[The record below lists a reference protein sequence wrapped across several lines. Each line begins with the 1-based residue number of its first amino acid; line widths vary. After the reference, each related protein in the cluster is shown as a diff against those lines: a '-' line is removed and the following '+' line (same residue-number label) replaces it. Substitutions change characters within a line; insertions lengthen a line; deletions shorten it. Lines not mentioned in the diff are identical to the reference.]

1 MSTPAVSVIIPTFE
15 RADLLVEALDSVA
28 AQTFTNYEV
37 IVIDDGSTEDI
48 AGRVRDHS
56 TRPRVIRQP
65 HAGPGTA
72 RNRGMA
78 EARAPMVAFLD
89 SDDLWLPTK
98 LERFMAAL
106 ATPGVPRIWYGPM
119 SPIDARRQ
127 PVRGRTKDCFEGDIT
142 ERLFCKSFVHV
153 PTVVC
158 DRALLIDAG
167 GFEESLPVCEDY
179 DLWLRVSAAQRF
191 GLIPEPLALRRL
203 HDGRLSKSD
212 MSRNVAVKARMLERF
227 YRSPLGAKKLDR
239 GIAEARLAR
248 VYLAAGRAAF
258 FTANYFDA
266 AALCAK
272 AREFGGSPLR
282 AGPIRFLSRVLGRVI
297 GNSAITARTTHADSM
312 CTKPADCNP
321 SSTSVR

>member
-28 AQTFTNYEV
+28 AQTFTDYEV

-48 AGRVRDHS
+48 AGRVADHPA
-56 TRPRVIRQP
+56 RPSVIRQA
-65 HAGPGTA
+65 HAGPGKA
-72 RNRGMA
+72 RNRGIA

-98 LERFMAAL
+98 LERFMAAM
-106 ATPGVPRIWYGPM
+106 AGPGGPRIWYGPM

-127 PVRGRTKDCFEGDIT
+127 PVRGRTKDCYEGEIT

-179 DLWLRVSAAQRF
+179 DLWLRVSAAQPF

-239 GIAEARLAR
+239 GIAESRLAR

-258 FTANYFDA
+258 FSAQYGEA
-266 AALCAK
+266 MALCAK

-282 AGPIRFLSRVLGRVI
+282 AGPIHFMARILNR
-297 GNSAITARTTHADSM
+297 SAPKS
-312 CTKPADCNP
+312 ADCNP
-321 SSTSVR
+321 SASSVR

>member
-15 RADLLVEALDSVA
+15 RGDLLVEALDSVA
-28 AQTFTNYEV
+28 AQTFTDYEV
-37 IVIDDGSTEDI
+37 LVIDDGSTEDI
-48 AGRVRDHS
+48 AARVAGHPA
-56 TRPRVIRQP
+56 RPCVIRQA
-65 HAGPGTA
+65 HAGPGKA

-78 EARAPMVAFLD
+78 EARAPIVAFLD

-106 ATPGVPRIWYGPM
+106 ATPGGPRIWYGPM
-119 SPIDARRQ
+119 SPMDARRQ
-127 PVRGRTKDCFEGDIT
+127 PVRGRTKDCYEGDIT

-158 DRALLIDAG
+158 DRAMLIDAG

-179 DLWLRVSAAQRF
+179 DLWLRVSARQPF
-191 GLIPEPLALRRL
+191 GLISEPLALRRL
-203 HDGRLSKSD
+203 HGGRLSKSD

-227 YRSPLGAKKLDR
+227 YRSTPGAKKLDR

-248 VYLAAGRAAF
+248 VYLAAARAAF
-258 FTANYFDA
+258 FAGSFSEA

-282 AGPIRFLSRVLGRVI
+282 AGPIHFIANILQRV
-297 GNSAITARTTHADSM
+297 AK
-312 CTKPADCNP
+312 KPTDCNP
-321 SSTSVR
+321 SASSVR